1 MIQTDLDF
9 HFRPGKPVEAALK
22 KKLGLEM
29 LRHGRKLHH
38 LFFVNIL
45 LKI

>member
-1 MIQTDLDF
+1 MIQKDLDF

-22 KKLGLEM
+22 KLFLEM

-38 LFFVNIL
+38 LLCKYFA
-45 LKI
+45 

>member
-1 MIQTDLDF
+1 MIQKDLDF
-9 HFRPGKPVEAALK
+9 HFRPGNRVEAAL

-29 LRHGRKLHH
+29 LQPRRKLHL
-38 LFFVNIL
+38 LFWVNIL